1 MSRRIAITT
10 LLERQAAWQR
20 ARASLSWEEK
30 LRQSLV
36 MREAQ
41 WALRGGGVDPKPVKE
56 ARRPPARRLPR

>member
-1 MSRRIAITT
+1 MKPEITIAS

-20 ARASLSWEEK
+20 TRASLSWEEK

-41 WALRGGGVDPKPVKE
+41 RSLRGRGVDPDHE
-56 ARRPPARRLPR
+56 MGAGRPPAR